1 MKSLKAQLLSAL
13 VVMWMGLLLLAA
25 WSAYSARENMMEERK
40 DGLRRVVEA
49 ANGVVNSYVAD
60 VAAGK
65 ISKEEAQKSALER
78 IAAMRYDGDNYV
90 FIFDSRPVV
99 LMLPS
104 NKAMIGKN
112 VADRKDSEGKA
123 YYVEMMKVGQEKQQ
137 GFVQYMGR
145 LPGTDDSNRTP
156 KMSYVVHNQA
166 WDWFIVTGV
175 FLSDVQAQF
184 RADVSRLLAILLVV
198 GVVVSLMML
207 AIIRRITGSLGGEP
221 AYAVDIATRI
231 ANGDLTVRV
240 QTRAGD
246 TRSLLYEM
254 ATMRERLAGVIKGI
268 RQGTEAIDIG
278 AHEIA
283 AGNLDLSSRTEEQA
297 GSLATT
303 ASNMDALTATVKQNA
318 DNARQA
324 GQLANSASEIARR
337 GGDVVGQVVQTM
349 EGITESSRKI
359 SDIIGVIDGIA
370 FQTNILALNAA
381 VEAARAGEQ
390 GRGFAVVASEV
401 RSLAQRSAQ
410 AAKEIKALIEDSV
423 QRVGSGSDQVA
434 RAGETMGE
442 VVSAVHRL
450 TDIVSEISAA
460 SEEQRR
466 GIEQVNLAVGEMDQV
481 TQQNAALVEEA
492 AAAAGSLEEQAQRLK
507 AAVATFQVEGEQAIA
522 PQTASATVK
531 AVPVAAKPALKSV
544 AKPLV
549 KPAAPLPPP
558 SQAVASA
565 RSASAGRSS
574 PANTDGDWETF

>member
-1 MKSLKAQLLSAL
+1 
-13 VVMWMGLLLLAA
+13 
-25 WSAYSARENMMEERK
+25 
-40 DGLRRVVEA
+40 
-49 ANGVVNSYVAD
+49 
-60 VAAGK
+60 
-65 ISKEEAQKSALER
+65 
-78 IAAMRYDGDNYV
+78 
-90 FIFDSRPVV
+90 
-99 LMLPS
+99 
-104 NKAMIGKN
+104 
-112 VADRKDSEGKA
+112 
-123 YYVEMMKVGQEKQQ
+123 
-137 GFVQYMGR
+137 
-145 LPGTDDSNRTP
+145 
-156 KMSYVVHNQA
+156 
-166 WDWFIVTGV
+166 
-175 FLSDVQAQF
+175 
-184 RADVSRLLAILLVV
+184 
-198 GVVVSLMML
+198 
-207 AIIRRITGSLGGEP
+207 
-221 AYAVDIATRI
+221 
-231 ANGDLTVRV
+231 
-240 QTRAGD
+240 
-246 TRSLLYEM
+246 
-254 ATMRERLAGVIKGI
+254 
-268 RQGTEAIDIG
+268 
-278 AHEIA
+278 
-283 AGNLDLSSRTEEQA
+283 
-297 GSLATT
+297 
-303 ASNMDALTATVKQNA
+303 
-318 DNARQA
+318 
-324 GQLANSASEIARR
+324 
-337 GGDVVGQVVQTM
+337 
-349 EGITESSRKI
+349 
-359 SDIIGVIDGIA
+359 
-370 FQTNILALNAA
+370 
-381 VEAARAGEQ
+381 
-390 GRGFAVVASEV
+390 V